1 MGWSPGSDDGRL
13 ERENM
18 RKYKITAA
26 GRKHFESL
34 IKDYRAAGFMLVTL
48 GGRIAELETE
58 YEFVHIEY

>member
-26 GRKHFESL
+26 NKAHFESL

-48 GGRIAELETE
+48 GNRVAELETE

>member
-26 GRKHFESL
+26 DRKHFESL

-48 GGRIAELETE
+48 GSRIAELETE
-58 YEFVHIEY
+58 CEFVHIEY